1 MGRPCRLLLQAL
13 YPYGTPEH
21 PRTRPIHLSGSGC
34 VGNYSRTVVPEASGD
49 WRDTLVQALLPASC
63 WIEEFSLYGNDEP
76 FEWEA
81 PPHECV
87 CCACCKLDVSGS
99 CRGCEDRY
107 EEHWDILEWALECET
122 KSEIKEARDWFEQE
136 ASTILAKFAKQTEG
150 GVHYL
155 TSEGDQE

>member
-13 YPYGTPEH
+13 YPYGTTEH
-21 PRTRPIHLSGSGC
+21 PRTRPIHLGGSGC
-34 VGNYSRTVVPEASGD
+34 VDDYSRTDAPEASGD

-87 CCACCKLDVSGS
+87 CCACCKLGVSGS
-99 CRGCEDRY
+99 DVGVTHCNRRPAVRAAVNAGTRFPSSIGSALRLYLSVFCRSVCLPRPFLRLPCHDTQPVGE
-107 EEHWDILEWALECET
+107 
-122 KSEIKEARDWFEQE
+122 S
-136 ASTILAKFAKQTEG
+136 
-150 GVHYL
+150 
-155 TSEGDQE
+155 